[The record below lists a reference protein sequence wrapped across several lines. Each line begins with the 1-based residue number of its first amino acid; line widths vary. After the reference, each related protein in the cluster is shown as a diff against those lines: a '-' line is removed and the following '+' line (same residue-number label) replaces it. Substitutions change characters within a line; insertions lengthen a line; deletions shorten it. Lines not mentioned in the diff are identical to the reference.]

1 MLLCLRGSIKK
12 SFPDFERTQLLSGRV
27 RVKDGDGVGELG
39 PKSSKVL
46 IHRVVE
52 QVTFILVLG
61 HPGGLLSVVDGEV
74 RGGDELTSEV
84 TAG

>member
-12 SFPDFERTQLLSGRV
+12 SFPDSERTQLLSGRV
-27 RVKDGDGVGELG
+27 RVKDADGVGELG

-46 IHRVVE
+46 IHRVFE
-52 QVTFILVLG
+52 QVTFILVQG

-74 RGGDELTSEV
+74 ICGDELTSEV
-84 TAG
+84 TGG